1 MKRSLIALTLAAAL
15 PFSFSAMAAD
25 GISYNYIEGGYATTN
40 GSGNADADGWAIRG
54 SGAIAPNFHLF
65 GGHDQQ
71 EIDNSN
77 IKLKHTQAG
86 VGYNR
91 GLSANTDFVTKVAY
105 ENYKA
110 GNYKQDGYSLEGGVQ
125 SRLSPRFTGTAAL
138 GYEDGNNVDG
148 DFYGKLGGQVHL
160 TRNWSVAGDVKIAD
174 GANGFFIGPRYT
186 F

>member
-15 PFSFSAMAAD
+15 PFSAMAAD
-25 GISYNYIEGGYATTN
+25 GISYNYIEGGYAATN
-40 GSGNADADGWAIRG
+40 VDGGSDADGWALKG

-65 GGHDQQ
+65 GAYDKQD
-71 EIDNSN
+71 IDNSSLS
-77 IKLKHTQAG
+77 LKHGTAG

-91 GLSANTDFVTKVAY
+91 TLTPTTDFVTKVAY

-110 GNYKQDGYSLEGGVQ
+110 GSYKQDGYSLEGGVQ
-125 SRLSPRFTGTAAL
+125 SRLSPRITGAASL
-138 GYEDGNNVDG
+138 GYEDGDNVDG

-160 TRNWSVAGDVKIAD
+160 TRNWSVSGDVKIAD
-174 GANGFFIGPRYT
+174 GATGFFIGPRYT